1 MSVGEQTSVR
11 DGRRNQPR
19 HSCTL
24 PRHLILSYMRLIL
37 LLAFVAGPAH
47 AQQTLRAEVRAIA
60 ADAHGKVSV
69 ACSLPGTS
77 LNCDLNPHAHPPMQ
91 SVFKLPVA
99 IAVLHQV
106 EQGKMTLDQPI
117 RFRPEDRFVPHAFS
131 PLQDKY

>member
-24 PRHLILSYMRLIL
+24 PRHLMLSYMRLIL
-37 LLAFVAGPAH
+37 LLAFVAGSAH
-47 AQQTLRAEVRAIA
+47 AQQTLRDQIHAIA

-91 SVFKLPVA
+91 SVFKLPLVLT
-99 IAVLHQV
+99 VLHQI
-106 EQGKMTLDQPI
+106 EQGK
-117 RFRPEDRFVPHAFS
+117 FS
-131 PLQDKY
+131 